1 LTILLLGASCA
12 GDAGSRI
19 EVTAEDRGRT
29 IRLEPSQELVVT
41 LASNPSTG
49 FRWILSEEPDPGILE
64 LVGSTY
70 VEPETDLLGAPGEEV
85 WTLRAV
91 EPGRTSFVL
100 RYERSSGERSG
111 APFELAVD
119 VG

>member
-1 LTILLLGASCA
+1 MILLLGASCS

-19 EVTAEDRGRT
+19 EVTAEDRGST

-41 LASNPSTG
+41 LGSNPSTG

-64 LVGSTY
+64 LVGSAY
-70 VEPETDLLGAPGEEV
+70 VEPEADLLGAPGEEV

-100 RYERSSGERSG
+100 RYERSSGEPSG